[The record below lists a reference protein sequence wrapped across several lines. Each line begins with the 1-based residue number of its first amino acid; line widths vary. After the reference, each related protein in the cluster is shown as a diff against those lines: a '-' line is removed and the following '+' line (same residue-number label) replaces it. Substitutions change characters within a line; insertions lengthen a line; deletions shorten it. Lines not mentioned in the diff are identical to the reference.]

1 MITSITYLG
10 EVQIFSRHLVIVAKF
25 ASNFKRI

>member
-10 EVQIFSRHLVIVAKF
+10 EVQIFSRHVGIVAKF
-25 ASNFKRI
+25 ASNIERI